1 MKRARSASRER
12 AATDNDNA
20 KSTEQTEQTQ
30 HISLQ
35 QIMTLCDVL
44 DNEDAGKIFL
54 AAKAISDVT
63 AKNSELSVSRGTS
76 TAGMRGGEVNAQR
89 TFAKQNCTQSLPSVC
104 ANCKKRKP
112 AILAASKDQLRVY
125 HRSALQ

>member
-12 AATDNDNA
+12 PATDNDDA
-20 KSTEQTEQTQ
+20 KSTEQTEQTL

-54 AAKAISDVT
+54 AAA
-63 AKNSELSVSRGTS
+63 
-76 TAGMRGGEVNAQR
+76 M
-89 TFAKQNCTQSLPSVC
+89 
-104 ANCKKRKP
+104 
-112 AILAASKDQLRVY
+112 
-125 HRSALQ
+125 